1 MALHASELSNI
12 LEQSISKYYANL
24 NIDEIGTVLTI
35 GDGIARVYGL
45 GSIQAGEMCEFSASG
60 IKGMALNLE
69 TDNVGIVIFGDK
81 SHTDLHG
88 ALALTPII
96 FTLTFF

>member
-1 MALHASELSNI
+1 MALNASELSNI

-69 TDNVGIVIFGDK
+69 TENVSVERLFANILK
-81 SHTDLHG
+81 SHPKG
-88 ALALTPII
+88 
-96 FTLTFF
+96 FTKGDSSSHLRG